1 MGTWEAGIFS
11 DDIAA
16 DARDE
21 YRSHLEYGLQGAD
34 ATDRVLLEFRDSKDD
49 VDAGP
54 PLWLSL
60 AATQIK
66 LGRLEARVQKRALEI
81 IDGGIDLARFAETPK
96 LLNARRK
103 ILNRLR
109 SQLVG
114 PQRSSVKVRPFIP
127 SDCDW
132 EAGEVVGFQ
141 RSSGDWVPLHV
152 QGIGEH
158 RRSRYPIVSILS
170 VPFEHIEQ
178 ADDFSAVRR
187 VLSEAQARRP
197 HLFPPN
203 DDRFRFG
210 KCPDCFTIFGLT
222 KRELSSTR
230 IRRTRK
236 RIDPKVT
243 IEGDGILP
251 GMVCVPW
258 KRLDSFIDRRIGA

>member
-1 MGTWEAGIFS
+1 
-11 DDIAA
+11 
-16 DARDE
+16 
-21 YRSHLEYGLQGAD
+21 
-34 ATDRVLLEFRDSKDD
+34 LEFLDSKDD
-49 VDAGP
+49 IETGP

-60 AATQIK
+60 AATQVK
-66 LGRLEARVQKRALEI
+66 VGRLEDRVLKRALEI

-96 LLNARRK
+96 LVNARK
-103 ILNRLR
+103 KVLDRLR

-114 PQRSSVKVRPFIP
+114 PQRSPVTVRPFIP

-132 EAGEVVGFQ
+132 EEGEVVGFQ
-141 RSSGDWVPLHV
+141 RSSGDWLPLHV

-158 RRSRYPIVSILS
+158 RRSRYPIVCVLN
-170 VPFEHIEQ
+170 VPFEHIER

-187 VLSEAQARRP
+187 VLSEVQVRRP
-197 HLFPPN
+197 DLFPPN

-210 KCPDCFTIFGLT
+210 KCPDCFTIFGLK
-222 KRELSSTR
+222 KRDLSSAR
-230 IRRTRK
+230 IKRTQK

-243 IEGDGILP
+243 IKGNGILP